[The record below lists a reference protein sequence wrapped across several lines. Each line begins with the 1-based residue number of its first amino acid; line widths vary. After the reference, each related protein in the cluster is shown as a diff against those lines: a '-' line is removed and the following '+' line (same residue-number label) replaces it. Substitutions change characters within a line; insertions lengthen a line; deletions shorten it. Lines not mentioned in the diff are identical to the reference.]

1 MVVESC
7 CGFGRHLRM
16 NLPPNLFFRDAS
28 DDCRVGFTPREHAVG
43 ARSCSLDGALVRLL
57 EAYTPE
63 YLNGHSR
70 ALYHCGQQDSSEKVG
85 GEWALVKTLPS

>member
-16 NLPPNLFFRDAS
+16 NLPPILFFRDAS

-63 YLNGHSR
+63 YPNSHSR
-70 ALYHCGQQDSSEKVG
+70 ALYHRNCGYAFAEIVADG
-85 GEWALVKTLPS
+85 CN

>member
-63 YLNGHSR
+63 YPNSHSR
-70 ALYHCGQQDSSEKVG
+70 ALYHQNRRY
-85 GEWALVKTLPS
+85 AIARL